1 MECGLPQWL
10 SGKESTCN
18 AGGLGDT
25 GLIPGWG
32 SSPGGGQDNPLQY
45 SCLENSMDR
54 GAWWTTVHGVT
65 KSQTGL
71 KRLGTHAVN
80 YLFISKVGKENL
92 HFTINRAF
100 VFILSE
106 SMLGL
111 LNTAIKDCYIYLHK
125 FCLFWIFPSYI
136 FTVTKET
143 FYNNN

>member
-1 MECGLPQWL
+1 M
-10 SGKESTCN
+10 
-18 AGGLGDT
+18 
-25 GLIPGWG
+25 GLIPG
-32 SSPGGGQDNPLQY
+32 SERYHGGGQDNPLQY